1 MLNPSQF
8 TPEVPQMKNIKIQL
22 LEERPEDAWF
32 DLSLRELR
40 AGEVRFYR
48 ADDLLT
54 GQWLFKVCK
63 DPDGNRS
70 MVKAI
75 KCPPGKLFSQLEGST
90 MLFQKAKSDSDYYY
104 DIISI
109 TQVDGEGRLKRDVL
123 NTLEQIPAAIKESF
137 DVKTY
142 EEVTGKKLPGKNLVT
157 LSKADNEK
165 QMITLFILERART
178 LPVSERQ
185 AALDLL
191 PIVKKLQKTSVTE
204 VHNVTSETF
213 GIDRATLDKML
224 GDLEAKGKIKRL
236 DEGYVRV
243 A

>member
-1 MLNPSQF
+1 
-8 TPEVPQMKNIKIQL
+8 MKNIKIQL
-22 LEERPEDAWF
+22 LEERPDDAWF

-63 DPDGNRS
+63 DPDNNRS

-75 KCPPGKLFSQLEGST
+75 KCPPGKLFSQLEGAT
-90 MLFQKAKSDSDYYY
+90 MLFQKSPSDSDYYY

-123 NTLEQIPAAIKESF
+123 NTLEQVPASIKESF
-137 DVKTY
+137 QVKTY

-165 QMITLFILERART
+165 QMIALFLLERART

-191 PIVKKLQKTSVTE
+191 PLIKKLQKTSITE

-213 GIDRATLDKML
+213 GIDRAALDKML
-224 GDLEAKGKIKRL
+224 SDLEAKGKIKRL
-236 DEGYVRV
+236 DDGFVKV

>member
-1 MLNPSQF
+1 
-8 TPEVPQMKNIKIQL
+8 MKNIKIQL
-22 LEERPEDAWF
+22 LEERPDDAWF

-63 DPDGNRS
+63 DPDNNRS

-75 KCPPGKLFSQLEGST
+75 KCPPGKLFSQLEGAT
-90 MLFQKAKSDSDYYY
+90 MLFQKAPSDSDYYY

-123 NTLEQIPAAIKESF
+123 NTLEQVPAAIKESF
-137 DVKTY
+137 QVKTY

-165 QMITLFILERART
+165 QMIALFLLERART

-191 PIVKKLQKTSVTE
+191 PLIKKLQKTSVTE

-213 GIDRATLDKML
+213 SIDRAMLDKML
-224 GDLEAKGKIKRL
+224 SDLETKGKIKRL
-236 DEGYVRV
+236 DDGYVKV

>member
-1 MLNPSQF
+1 
-8 TPEVPQMKNIKIQL
+8 MKNIKIQL

-63 DPDGNRS
+63 DPDNNRS

-75 KCPPGKLFSQLEGST
+75 KCPPGRLFSQLEGAT
-90 MLFQKAKSDSDYYY
+90 MLFQKASSDSEYYY
-104 DIISI
+104 DIISV
-109 TQVDGEGRLKRDVL
+109 TQVDGEGRLKRDVI
-123 NTLEQIPAAIKESF
+123 NTLEDVPASIKESF
-137 DVKTY
+137 TVKTY
-142 EEVTGKKLPGKNLVT
+142 EEVTGKKLPGRNLVT

-165 QMITLFILERART
+165 HMIALFILERART
-178 LPVSERQ
+178 LPVAERQ

-191 PIVKKLQKTSVTE
+191 PLVKKLQKTSITE
-204 VHNVTSETF
+204 IHNVTNETF

-224 GDLEAKGKIKRL
+224 SNLEAKGKIKRV
-236 DEGYVRV
+236 DDSFVK
-243 A
+243 AA

>member
-1 MLNPSQF
+1 
-8 TPEVPQMKNIKIQL
+8 MKNIKIQL
-22 LEERPEDAWF
+22 LEERPDDAWF

-63 DPDGNRS
+63 DPDNNRS

-75 KCPPGKLFSQLEGST
+75 KCPPGKLFSQLEGAT
-90 MLFQKAKSDSDYYY
+90 MLFQKAPSDSDYYY

-123 NTLEQIPAAIKESF
+123 NTLEQVPSSIKESF
-137 DVKTY
+137 QVKTY

-165 QMITLFILERART
+165 QMIALFLLERART

-191 PIVKKLQKTSVTE
+191 PLIKKLQKTSITE

-213 GIDRATLDKML
+213 GIDRAALDKML
-224 GDLEAKGKIKRL
+224 SDLEAKGKIKRL
-236 DEGYVRV
+236 DDGYVKV